1 MFISP
6 GKQVNRADKGGS
18 SGDVAEPMAR
28 KVRIEYSGAVY
39 HVMARAN
46 QGRPVFAD
54 DPNRKQWLQ
63 TLAEA
68 YEKTGWRIHS
78 YMPYLDLEGRVLELG
93 RRAGRE
99 ELNRQWRQIRWGWYL
114 GGEGFRGR
122 LLKAL
127 KPAPARGRAGSYSG
141 EAKREHG
148 EAEARRLAAAG
159 MAALGLE
166 ARELQRRPKNLPE
179 KQAPAWWLR
188 QRTTVGRR

>member
-1 MFISP
+1 
-6 GKQVNRADKGGS
+6 
-18 SGDVAEPMAR
+18 
-28 KVRIEYSGAVY
+28 
-39 HVMARAN
+39 
-46 QGRPVFAD
+46 
-54 DPNRKQWLQ
+54 
-63 TLAEA
+63 
-68 YEKTGWRIHS
+68 
-78 YMPYLDLEGRVLELG
+78 MPT
-93 RRAGRE
+93 
-99 ELNRQWRQIRWGWYL
+99 
-114 GGEGFRGR
+114 GR

-188 QRTTVGRR
+188 QRTTVGRRWISERLGMGEESGVTRAVRTVPGSRAGELERMKRRLLRISAGRGCED